1 MKKIILSIFLLAPS
15 ISFAQTILS
24 MINVVKNI
32 LGALYPVVLSIAIV
46 YLAWQ
51 IIQYTIKG
59 KGKDALDGIV
69 WGIIGIAVI
78 VGIQALANVLLDTF
92 NISANTSL

>member
-24 MINVVKNI
+24 MINVVKSI
-32 LGALYPVVLSIAIV
+32 LSALYPVVLSIAIV

-92 NISANTSL
+92 SISSSTSL

>member
-1 MKKIILSIFLLAPS
+1 MKKIILNILLLTPS
-15 ISFAQTILS
+15 ISLAQTVLS
-24 MINVVKNI
+24 MINVVKSI
-32 LGALYPVVLSIAIV
+32 LSALYPVVLSIAVV

-92 NISANTSL
+92 NIDSSTSL

>member
-1 MKKIILSIFLLAPS
+1 MKKIILNILLLTPS
-15 ISFAQTILS
+15 ISLAQTVLS
-24 MINVVKNI
+24 MINVIKSI
-32 LGALYPVVLSIAIV
+32 LSALYPVVLSIAVV

-92 NISANTSL
+92 NIDSSTSL

>member
-1 MKKIILSIFLLAPS
+1 
-15 ISFAQTILS
+15 
-24 MINVVKNI
+24 MINVVKSI
-32 LGALYPVVLSIAIV
+32 LSALYPVVLSIAIV

-92 NISANTSL
+92 SISSSTSL

>member
-1 MKKIILSIFLLAPS
+1 MKKIILSIFLLTPS
-15 ISFAQTILS
+15 ISLAQTVLT
-24 MINVVKNI
+24 MIGKI
-32 LGALYPVVLSIAIV
+32 KEIIGALYPLVLSIAVV

-59 KGKDALDGIV
+59 KGKDALDGII

-92 NISANTSL
+92 NIDSSTSL